1 MGNLLFLTVVV
12 AAPHLD
18 RVISDVAALSSIVY
32 VSYSARTFRRETR
45 RMKQDSATA
54 QAQSQHFED
63 VLKGVEAGPGIEARP
78 SLVQRMAALEA
89 SHQALN
95 IKTDQQNVILAK
107 ILGLLTPNHG
117 SSLPDKVDFLNE
129 SMLSHLET
137 HAKPE
142 NRPNPQRN
150 RRSPRPKPTTEGEK
164 Q

>member
-1 MGNLLFLTVVV
+1 MNSLFLSTVVV

-18 RVISDVAALSSIVY
+18 RVISDVAALASIVY

-45 RMKQDSATA
+45 RMKQDSAIA

-95 IKTDQQNVILAK
+95 AKTDQQNIVLAK

-117 SSLPDKVDFLNE
+117 SSLPDKVDMLNDTI
-129 SMLSHLET
+129 LSHLES

-150 RRSPRPKPTTEGEK
+150 RRSSRPKPITEGEN